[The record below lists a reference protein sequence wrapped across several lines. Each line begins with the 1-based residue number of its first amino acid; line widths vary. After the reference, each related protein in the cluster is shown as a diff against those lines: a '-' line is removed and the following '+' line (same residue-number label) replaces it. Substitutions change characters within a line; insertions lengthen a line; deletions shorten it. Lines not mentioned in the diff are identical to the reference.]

1 MKKLQFCLVFLFLLL
16 LALSA
21 AAQVQNGTFTG
32 TVTDP
37 SGATIPNAKV
47 TVTNLATNLSVT
59 TTTNSDGVYSAR
71 DLPVGTYKITAEAK
85 GFKTISNSGISL
97 NAGTIA
103 RIDLKL
109 QLGEARE
116 VVEVTGEAPAVT
128 TEDSRLS
135 TTINSAQ
142 ISNLPLNGR
151 NVYDLMQAAPGAVDV
166 EGVLTENG
174 HRTVV
179 NGLRENFNGFL
190 VGLAILRSEYLC
202 RAPDLSGYGGGAWDG
217 ASTMGAA
224 TRPWPTAQAAICARD
239 PKCSL

>member
-85 GFKTISNSGISL
+85 GFKTISNSGTSL

-116 VVEVTGEAPAVT
+116 VVEVTGEAPAPFDDNQLCADR
-128 TEDSRLS
+128 E
-135 TTINSAQ
+135 
-142 ISNLPLNGR
+142 P
-151 NVYDLMQAAPGAVDV
+151 AVKRPQRIRP
-166 EGVLTENG
+166 
-174 HRTVV
+174 H
-179 NGLRENFNGFL
+179 
-190 VGLAILRSEYLC
+190 AS
-202 RAPDLSGYGGGAWDG
+202 GAWRCG
-217 ASTMGAA
+217 
-224 TRPWPTAQAAICARD
+224 R
-239 PKCSL
+239 